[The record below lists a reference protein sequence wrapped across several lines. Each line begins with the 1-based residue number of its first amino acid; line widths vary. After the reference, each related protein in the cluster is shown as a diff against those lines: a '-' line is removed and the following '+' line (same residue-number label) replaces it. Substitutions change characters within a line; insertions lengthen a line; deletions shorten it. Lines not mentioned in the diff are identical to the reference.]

1 MDEQLAMLQD
11 LTDAPGISGYEG
23 EVRKV
28 VEKYMRGYAE
38 ITHDRLGS
46 VICRKA
52 GTSERP
58 RVMIAGH
65 MDEIGFI
72 VTLITKEGFI
82 RFQTV
87 GGWWEQVML
96 AQRVVVKTAKG
107 DVVGVIGSK
116 PPHILSA
123 DERNKVVQKKEMFI
137 DVGATC
143 EEEVRKLG
151 VRPGDPVVPFSPFAV
166 MKNEKMLMAK
176 AWDNRLGCALFIE
189 VIKALKGV
197 NHPNT
202 VYGVGTTQEEVGL
215 RGATTSSNVIQPDI
229 GIALEVGIAGDM
241 PGVRPED
248 AQEKLGLGP
257 ALLLYDGSMIPNPR
271 LRELVVATAEEN
283 HIPYQF
289 DAMPGGGTD
298 AGRMHVTGPGAASIV
313 IGIPTRYIHS
323 HQGIIHRDDYINS
336 VKLVLALVKKL
347 DEKTVAGL
355 TN

>member
-1 MDEQLAMLQD
+1 MDELLTMLQD

-28 VEKYMRGYAE
+28 IERYMRGYAE

-46 VICRKA
+46 IICKKA
-52 GTSERP
+52 GQSDRP
-58 RVMIAGH
+58 RIMIAGH

-72 VTLITKEGFI
+72 VTLITKEGFLK
-82 RFQTV
+82 FQTA

-123 DERNKVVQKKEMFI
+123 DERSKVVQKKDMFI
-137 DVGATC
+137 DVGATS
-143 EEEVRKLG
+143 EEEVRAMG

-176 AWDNRLGCALFIE
+176 AWDDRLGCALFID
-189 VIKALKGV
+189 VIKALQGV
-197 NHPNT
+197 DHPNT

-241 PGVRPED
+241 PGVKPED

-271 LRELVVATAEEN
+271 LRELVIATAEEN

-298 AGRMHVTGPGAASIV
+298 AGRMHVAGPGAASIV

-323 HQGIIHRDDYINS
+323 HQGIIHRDDYVNS

-347 DEKTVAGL
+347 DERTVASL
-355 TN
+355 TD